1 MLELEKE
8 YTIITICDKK
18 ILVNIQITYKRFIEL
33 VMKGNW
39 QEDLCLDDFM
49 DYLIVNKL
57 IITNWHILPNAE
69 IMIVYVRKEK
79 GED

>member
-1 MLELEKE
+1 MLS
-8 YTIITICDKK
+8 YSIVYDG
-18 ILVNIQITYKRFIEL
+18 NIRPCL
-33 VMKGNW
+33 
-39 QEDLCLDDFM
+39 EDLCLDDFM

-57 IITNWHILPNAE
+57 IITNWLILPNTE

>member
-1 MLELEKE
+1 MLS
-8 YTIITICDKK
+8 YSIVYD
-18 ILVNIQITYKRFIEL
+18 
-33 VMKGNW
+33 GNRRPCL
-39 QEDLCLDDFM
+39 EDLYLDDFM

-69 IMIVYVRKEK
+69 IMVVYVRKEK